1 MGASSQCHATTSSP
15 PDPQKRVLIP
25 IVCRTLDG
33 SQGWSGCMG
42 RREYVLPP
50 LGSEAGT
57 FQPVAVS
64 VVPTILS
71 RHPDVDWKAILTW
84 ILRIF
89 LR

>member
-1 MGASSQCHATTSSP
+1 MSAILQLVNPRKESLYPLYRRLGE
-15 PDPQKRVLIP
+15 
-25 IVCRTLDG
+25 
-33 SQGWSGCMG
+33 SQGWSGCVG

-57 FQPVAVS
+57 AQPVAVS
-64 VVPTILS
+64 AVPTMLS
-71 RHPDVDWKAILTW
+71 WHPDIDWKAILTW